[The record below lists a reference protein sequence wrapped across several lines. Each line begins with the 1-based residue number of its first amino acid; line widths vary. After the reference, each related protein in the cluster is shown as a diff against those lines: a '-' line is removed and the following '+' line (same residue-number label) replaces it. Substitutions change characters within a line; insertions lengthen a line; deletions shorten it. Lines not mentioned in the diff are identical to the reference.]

1 MFVAS
6 DESSMSEHTYDS
18 LKSAPTAVVVR
29 SERRRRFSNAQKQQ
43 ILKESLEPGVTVTA
57 VAKRH
62 GVNTGQ
68 IYTWRRQALA
78 GAIGGFIPVTVDH
91 EAEDAAGSPPCRN
104 PLLPM
109 AESGSRSSY
118 RMGFVFASAPTS
130 MVQLCAASS
139 LLWRGDDHAAVR
151 GTHLSCLRRYR

>member
-1 MFVAS
+1 
-6 DESSMSEHTYDS
+6 MSEHTYDS

-29 SERRRRFSNAQKQQ
+29 SERRRRFSDAQKQQ
-43 ILKESLEPGVTVTA
+43 ILKETLEPGVTVTA

-91 EAEDAAGSPPCRN
+91 EGEDAAGSPSVPEPVAVDGRERIEIE
-104 PLLPM
+104 LPNGVRLRV
-109 AESGSRSSY
+109 GSDID
-118 RMGFVFASAPTS
+118 G
-130 MVQLCAASS
+130 AA
-139 LLWRGDDHAAVR
+139 
-151 GTHLSCLRRYR
+151 LRRIILALEGR

>member
-6 DESSMSEHTYDS
+6 GESSMSEHTYDS

-29 SERRRRFSNAQKQQ
+29 SERRRRFSDAQNQK
-43 ILKESLEPGVTVTA
+43 ILKETLEPGVTVTA

-78 GAIGGFIPVTVDH
+78 GAIGGFIPITVDH
-91 EAEDAAGSPPCRN
+91 EVEDAAGSPSVPEPVAVDGRERIEIELTN
-104 PLLPM
+104 GVRLRV
-109 AESGSRSSY
+109 GSDID
-118 RMGFVFASAPTS
+118 G
-130 MVQLCAASS
+130 AA
-139 LLWRGDDHAAVR
+139 
-151 GTHLSCLRRYR
+151 LRRIILALEGR

>member
-1 MFVAS
+1 LFVAS

-18 LKSAPTAVVVR
+18 LKSAPTAVIVR

-91 EAEDAAGSPPCRN
+91 EAEDAAGSPSVPEPVAADGRERIEIE
-104 PLLPM
+104 LPNGVRLRV
-109 AESGSRSSY
+109 GSDID
-118 RMGFVFASAPTS
+118 G
-130 MVQLCAASS
+130 AA
-139 LLWRGDDHAAVR
+139 
-151 GTHLSCLRRYR
+151 LRRIILALEGR